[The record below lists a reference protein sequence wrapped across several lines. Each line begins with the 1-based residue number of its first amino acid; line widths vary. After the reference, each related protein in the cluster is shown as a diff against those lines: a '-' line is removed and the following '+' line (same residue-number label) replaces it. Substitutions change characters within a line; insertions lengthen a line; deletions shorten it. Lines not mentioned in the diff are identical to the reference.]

1 MAEVK
6 LSESE
11 IWRVVEAGLYILG
24 YTDTPELPPGA
35 LTMKMSSDNR
45 GANHITI
52 KDKEHVVIQPVKY
65 KEKTGKELIS
75 DYKQGQWK
83 EEDTEYAS

>member
-24 YTDTPELPPGA
+24 YTDTPQLPPGS
-35 LTMKMSSDNR
+35 LSMRMSGDKGTNR
-45 GANHITI
+45 ITI
-52 KDKEHVVIQPVKY
+52 KDKDHVVIRPVKY

>member
-6 LSESE
+6 LSEAE
-11 IWRVVEAGLYILG
+11 VWRVIEAGLYILG

-35 LTMKMSSDNR
+35 VTMKMDNDR
-45 GANHITI
+45 ETNHITI
-52 KDKEHVVIQPVKY
+52 KDKDHVVIQPVKY

>member
-24 YTDTPELPPGA
+24 YTDTVQDIHKVRSEA
-35 LTMKMSSDNR
+35 
-45 GANHITI
+45 
-52 KDKEHVVIQPVKY
+52 
-65 KEKTGKELIS
+65 
-75 DYKQGQWK
+75 
-83 EEDTEYAS
+83 DT